1 MYVMLLY
8 LLMSAEL
15 VSHSYNLHELVN
27 LILLIKI
34 FNNISFNNRENFKV
48 KKQILRE
55 QDTSSNIL

>member
-1 MYVMLLY
+1 MFLY

-15 VSHSYNLHELVN
+15 VSHSYNLHELVS

-34 FNNISFNNRENFKV
+34 FDYISFNNRENVEV

-55 QDTSSNIL
+55 QDASSNIL

>member
-1 MYVMLLY
+1 MFLY

-15 VSHSYNLHELVN
+15 VSYSYNLHELVS

-34 FNNISFNNRENFKV
+34 FDYISFNNRENVEV

-55 QDTSSNIL
+55 QDASSNIL

>member
-1 MYVMLLY
+1 MYVMFLY

-15 VSHSYNLHELVN
+15 VSYSYNLHELVS

-34 FNNISFNNRENFKV
+34 FDYISFNNRENVEV

-55 QDTSSNIL
+55 QDASSNIL

>member
-1 MYVMLLY
+1 MFLY

-15 VSHSYNLHELVN
+15 VSYSYNLHGLVS

-34 FNNISFNNRENFKV
+34 FDYISFNNRENVEV

-55 QDTSSNIL
+55 QDASSNIL